1 MKEPSPQTKK
11 FFGFLIFG
19 ISGVALLMGVKL
31 LWDVVP
37 SCIQY
42 RVFSLELFT
51 ACVGSLGSIGGLLY
65 GRSLMRPVSSD
76 LS

>member
-11 FFGFLIFG
+11 FFGVLICG

-31 LWDVVP
+31 LWDVLP

-42 RVFSLELFT
+42 REPNKRVRPWGLGFT
-51 ACVGSLGSIGGLLY
+51 GG
-65 GRSLMRPVSSD
+65 RVVPDCSD
-76 LS
+76 GPTAAHRI

>member
-11 FFGFLIFG
+11 FFGVLISA
-19 ISGVALLMGVKL
+19 ISGVALVMGVKL

-42 RVFSLELFT
+42 RVFCQDLFT
-51 ACVGSLGSIGGLLY
+51 ACVGSFGSIGGLLY
-65 GRSLMRPVSSD
+65 GRSLMRPAASD
-76 LS
+76 LL